1 VSLVKKTGFRD
12 CLGVFNLKETKNMLE
27 LTLQER
33 ELYKM
38 CESIMTGATP
48 VVDAEVLSLGYLVL
62 VVKYLKENGLKFL
75 ILS

>member
-1 VSLVKKTGFRD
+1 MSVVKKIGFRD
-12 CLGVFNLKETKNMLE
+12 CLGVFNLKETKSMLE

-48 VVDAEVLSLGYLVL
+48 VVDAEVLSLNTLISA
-62 VVKYLKENGLKFL
+62 VKFLKANNFKFL